1 MKNSNNKESQ
11 NKKKPSVM
19 RLVLL
24 FMLLCIICSFLLN
37 LLLFTRLSALKK
49 KLKSLETSGRACT
62 EQIIQEVGY
71 EFI

>member
-1 MKNSNNKESQ
+1 MKNSNDKESQ
-11 NKKKPSVM
+11 NKKKPRVM

-24 FMLLCIICSFLLN
+24 FMLLCILCSFLLN

-49 KLKSLETSGRACT
+49 KLKSLETSGIACT
-62 EQIIQEVGY
+62 EQIIEEVGY

>member
-1 MKNSNNKESQ
+1 MKNSNDKESQ
-11 NKKKPSVM
+11 NKKKPRVM

-24 FMLLCIICSFLLN
+24 FMLLCILCSFLLN

-49 KLKSLETSGRACT
+49 KLKSLETSSRACT

>member
-1 MKNSNNKESQ
+1 MKNSNDKESQ
-11 NKKKPSVM
+11 NKKKPRVM

-24 FMLLCIICSFLLN
+24 CMLRCILCSFLLN

-49 KLKSLETSGRACT
+49 KLKSLETSGIACT